1 MKKICHI
8 SCCLSV
14 YIYRRIFM
22 SRKIIKG
29 EISMQKIYTAS
40 NEIEAE
46 DLACMLK
53 EHGIVSYTKE
63 EGSGDYLKIVWGI
76 SVYGTGIYV
85 EEDDEREAR
94 KWIEKYC
101 LRQAEPA
108 QCQDEEK
115 RSHRESSNIIRTPW
129 YRNRAVTARIILGG
143 AAAMVAVLIGV
154 SLYFG

>member
-1 MKKICHI
+1 MFKILNSDLIVRAKLIALKSPVTYWKNDTSGQSHKNVESSLI
-8 SCCLSV
+8 STNNRGS
-14 YIYRRIFM
+14 IFLYQEK
-22 SRKIIKG
+22 R
-29 EISMQKIYTAS
+29 
-40 NEIEAE
+40 NF
-46 DLACMLK
+46 
-53 EHGIVSYTKE
+53 
-63 EGSGDYLKIVWGI
+63 
-76 SVYGTGIYV
+76 
-85 EEDDEREAR
+85 

-108 QCQDEEK
+108 MYQDEEK

>member
-1 MKKICHI
+1 
-8 SCCLSV
+8 
-14 YIYRRIFM
+14 
-22 SRKIIKG
+22 
-29 EISMQKIYTAS
+29 MQKIYTAS

-115 RSHRESSNIIRTPW
+115 RSRRESSNIIRTPW

>member
-1 MKKICHI
+1 
-8 SCCLSV
+8 
-14 YIYRRIFM
+14 
-22 SRKIIKG
+22 
-29 EISMQKIYTAS
+29 MQKIYTAA